1 MVGRVPR
8 LRTGFGMDESKR
20 RSEPRLPVEHG
31 TVVISDQT
39 YPLANW
45 STRGFLASSY
55 TGDHKKG
62 DRISVSFSVLFV
74 NRQLEFSGKARVIR
88 VDAELQELAGRL
100 MVMGDEWND
109 AFSRY
114 FDQAGAR
121 R

>member
-1 MVGRVPR
+1 
-8 LRTGFGMDESKR
+8 MDEKEK
-20 RSEPRLPVEHG
+20 RSEPRLPVGHG
-31 TVVISDQT
+31 TIVIGDQT
-39 YPLANW
+39 YPLKNW

-55 TGDHKKG
+55 TGDHEEG

-100 MVMGDEWND
+100 VVMGDEWND

>member
-1 MVGRVPR
+1 MNEKDR
-8 LRTGFGMDESKR
+8 RT
-20 RSEPRLPVEHG
+20 EPRLPVEHG
-31 TVVISDQT
+31 TVVIGDQT
-39 YPLANW
+39 YPLKNW
-45 STRGFLASSY
+45 STRGFVASSY
-55 TGDHKKG
+55 TGDHKEG

-74 NRQLEFSGKARVIR
+74 NRQLEFSGKARVVR

-100 MVMGDEWND
+100 VLMGDEWND

>member
-1 MVGRVPR
+1 
-8 LRTGFGMDESKR
+8 MDETEKR
-20 RSEPRLPVEHG
+20 FEPRLPVEHG
-31 TVVISDQT
+31 TVVIEDQT

-55 TGDHKKG
+55 TGDHGEG

-74 NRQLEFSGKARVIR
+74 KRQLEFSGKARVTR